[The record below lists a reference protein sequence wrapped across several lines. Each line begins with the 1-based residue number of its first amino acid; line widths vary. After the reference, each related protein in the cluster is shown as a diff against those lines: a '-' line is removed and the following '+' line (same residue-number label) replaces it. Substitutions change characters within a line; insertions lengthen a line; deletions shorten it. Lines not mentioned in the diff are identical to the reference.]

1 MVNGGPQGRSGGRHS
16 FSKIEEDSMAGFRDR
31 VAQLSRDQAKQEST
45 TPPSGDAP
53 TAARDTSRP
62 IMPTKPDYA
71 GAIAGITGQTS
82 TPGQPSAGGNPLP
95 EDNRLIVGR
104 NIHLKGEIGSCDT
117 LVVEGRVEASM
128 KSRIIQTAES
138 GVFIGEAE
146 VDTAEIRGRFEG
158 SLTANKRL
166 VVHSTGRVVGT
177 VRYGS
182 IIIEEGGRI
191 GGDIEEIG
199 GEKREGRRP
208 SDVAQAAS

>member
-1 MVNGGPQGRSGGRHS
+1 
-16 FSKIEEDSMAGFRDR
+16 MAGFRDR
-31 VAQLSRDQAKQEST
+31 VAQLSRDQVKEGASSQT
-45 TPPSGDAP
+45 GDAP
-53 TAARDTSRP
+53 TAARDPSRP
-62 IMPTKPDYA
+62 VMPSKPDYA
-71 GAIAGITGQTS
+71 SAIAGITGQS
-82 TPGQPSAGGNPLP
+82 TPSAPHAHGTSAVNALP

-104 NIHLKGEIGSCDT
+104 NIQLKGEIGACDT

-146 VDTAEIRGRFEG
+146 VETAEIRGRFEG
-158 SLTANKRL
+158 KLTANKQL

-199 GEKREGRRP
+199 GEKRESRR
-208 SDVAQAAS
+208 SDMNQAAS

>member
-1 MVNGGPQGRSGGRHS
+1 M
-16 FSKIEEDSMAGFRDR
+16 IEEESMAGFRDR
-31 VAQLSRDQAKQEST
+31 VAQLSRDQAKQESP
-45 TPPSGDAP
+45 TPATGDAP
-53 TAARDTSRP
+53 TAARDMSRP
-62 IMPTKPDYA
+62 IVPTKPDYA
-71 GAIAGITGQTS
+71 GAIAGITGQS
-82 TPGQPSAGGNPLP
+82 SAPGQPSAGANPLP

-104 NIHLKGEIGSCDT
+104 NIILKGEIGSCDT

-146 VDTAEIRGRFEG
+146 VETAEIRGRFEG

-166 VVHSTGRVVGT
+166 VVHSTGRVIGT

-199 GEKREGRRP
+199 GEKRETRRSP
-208 SDVAQAAS
+208 DIAQAAS

>member
-1 MVNGGPQGRSGGRHS
+1 
-16 FSKIEEDSMAGFRDR
+16 MAGFRDR
-31 VAQLSRDQAKQEST
+31 VAQLSRDQGKQESQ
-45 TPPSGDAP
+45 TPSTGDAP

-62 IMPTKPDYA
+62 IMPSKPDYA
-71 GAIAGITGQTS
+71 GAIAGITGQTGTTVS
-82 TPGQPSAGGNPLP
+82 TPSGTPGQTGPGGNPLP

-177 VRYGS
+177 IRYGS

-199 GEKREGRRP
+199 GEKHERRS

>member
-1 MVNGGPQGRSGGRHS
+1 
-16 FSKIEEDSMAGFRDR
+16 MAGFRDR
-31 VAQLSRDQAKQEST
+31 VAQLSRDQGKLDVKA
-45 TPPSGDAP
+45 PASGDAP
-53 TAARDTSRP
+53 SVAREGTRP
-62 IMPTKPDYA
+62 VMPSKPDYA
-71 GAIAGITGQTS
+71 GAIAGITGQAPQSGAQATAV
-82 TPGQPSAGGNPLP
+82 GALP

-128 KSRIIQTAES
+128 RSRIIQTAES

-146 VDTAEIRGRFEG
+146 VETAEIRGRFEG
-158 SLTANKRL
+158 KLTALKRL

-191 GGDIEEIG
+191 GGDIEEIA
-199 GEKREGRRP
+199 GERQEARRP
-208 SDVAQAAS
+208 EISQAAS

>member
-1 MVNGGPQGRSGGRHS
+1 
-16 FSKIEEDSMAGFRDR
+16 MAGFRDR
-31 VAQLSRDQAKQEST
+31 VAQLSRDQQGTTDST
-45 TPPSGDAP
+45 VSRAGEAAA
-53 TAARDTSRP
+53 AARDPSRP
-62 IMPTKPDYA
+62 VIPSKPDYA
-71 GAIAGITGQTS
+71 GAIAGMTAPHS
-82 TPGQPSAGGNPLP
+82 GQPNAAAATNALP

-146 VDTAEIRGRFEG
+146 VETAEIRGRFEG
-158 SLTANKRL
+158 KLTALKRL

-191 GGDIEEIG
+191 GGEVQEIG
-199 GEKREGRRP
+199 DERRDAKRP
-208 SDVAQAAS
+208 DAAQTASAS

>member
-1 MVNGGPQGRSGGRHS
+1 
-16 FSKIEEDSMAGFRDR
+16 MAGFRDR
-31 VAQLSRDQAKQEST
+31 VAQLSKDQGKQDS
-45 TPPSGDAP
+45 SMSRAGDATTQTP
-53 TAARDTSRP
+53 ARP
-62 IMPTKPDYA
+62 MMPSKPDYA
-71 GAIAGITGQTS
+71 STISGLT
-82 TPGQPSAGGNPLP
+82 TPGGASSAASSNVLP

-146 VDTAEIRGRFEG
+146 VETAEIRGRFEG
-158 SLTANKRL
+158 KLTALKRL

-191 GGDIEEIG
+191 GGNVEEIG
-199 GEKREGRRP
+199 SSERVEVTRP
-208 SDVAQAAS
+208 PQDLSQAAS

>member
-1 MVNGGPQGRSGGRHS
+1 
-16 FSKIEEDSMAGFRDR
+16 MAGFRDR
-31 VAQLSRDQAKQEST
+31 VAQLSRDQAKQET
-45 TPPSGDAP
+45 QTPATSSGDAP
-53 TAARDTSRP
+53 TARDTSRP

-71 GAIAGITGQTS
+71 GAIAGITGQGSSTS
-82 TPGQPSAGGNPLP
+82 SSTAGQQPGAGANQLP

-177 VRYGS
+177 IRYGS

-199 GEKREGRRP
+199 GEKRERRSP
-208 SDVAQAAS
+208 DVTQAAS

>member
-1 MVNGGPQGRSGGRHS
+1 
-16 FSKIEEDSMAGFRDR
+16 MAGFRDR
-31 VAQLSRDQAKQEST
+31 VAQLSRDQGKQESP
-45 TPPSGDAP
+45 TPSTGDEP
-53 TAARDTSRP
+53 TARDTSRP
-62 IMPTKPDYA
+62 IMPSKPDYA
-71 GAIAGITGQTS
+71 GAIAGITGQTGT
-82 TPGQPSAGGNPLP
+82 TPGTTPGTTSATQSGPGGSPLP

-177 VRYGS
+177 IRYGT

-191 GGDIEEIG
+191 GGDVEEIG

-208 SDVAQAAS
+208 DVAQAAS

>member
-1 MVNGGPQGRSGGRHS
+1 
-16 FSKIEEDSMAGFRDR
+16 MAGFRDR
-31 VAQLSRDQAKQEST
+31 VAQLSRDQGKEGTSSQT
-45 TPPSGDAP
+45 GDAP
-53 TAARDTSRP
+53 TAARDPSRP
-62 IMPTKPDYA
+62 VMPSKPDYA
-71 GAIAGITGQTS
+71 SAIAGITGQS
-82 TPGQPSAGGNPLP
+82 TPAGSHAHGASTANALP

-104 NIHLKGEIGSCDT
+104 NIQLKGEIGACDT

-146 VDTAEIRGRFEG
+146 VETAEIRGRFEG
-158 SLTANKRL
+158 KLTANKQL

-199 GEKREGRRP
+199 GEKRESRR
-208 SDVAQAAS
+208 SDMNQAAS

>member
-1 MVNGGPQGRSGGRHS
+1 
-16 FSKIEEDSMAGFRDR
+16 MAGFRDR
-31 VAQLSRDQAKQEST
+31 VAQLSRDQGKQESQ
-45 TPPSGDAP
+45 TPSTGDAP
-53 TAARDTSRP
+53 TARDTSRP
-62 IMPTKPDYA
+62 IIPSKPDYA
-71 GAIAGITGQTS
+71 GAIAGITGQTGGHAGG
-82 TPGQPSAGGNPLP
+82 TPGQPSAPGANPLP

-146 VDTAEIRGRFEG
+146 VETAEIRGRFEG

-177 VRYGS
+177 IRYGS

-199 GEKREGRRP
+199 GEKHERRSP
-208 SDVAQAAS
+208 DVAQAAS

>member
-1 MVNGGPQGRSGGRHS
+1 
-16 FSKIEEDSMAGFRDR
+16 MAGFRDR
-31 VAQLSRDQAKQEST
+31 VAQLSRDQGKEGTSPT
-45 TPPSGDAP
+45 GDAP
-53 TAARDTSRP
+53 TAARDPSRP
-62 IMPTKPDYA
+62 VMPSKPDYA
-71 GAIAGITGQTS
+71 SAIAGMTGQT
-82 TPGQPSAGGNPLP
+82 TPTGPHGHGAAGGASANALP

-104 NIHLKGEIGSCDT
+104 NIQLKGEIGACDT

-146 VDTAEIRGRFEG
+146 VETAEIRGRFEG
-158 SLTANKRL
+158 KLTANKQL
-166 VVHSTGRVVGT
+166 VVHSTGRVIGT

-199 GEKREGRRP
+199 GEKRDSRR
-208 SDVAQAAS
+208 SSEMNQAAS

>member
-1 MVNGGPQGRSGGRHS
+1 
-16 FSKIEEDSMAGFRDR
+16 MAGFRDR
-31 VAQLSRDQAKQEST
+31 VAQLSRDQGRQDG
-45 TPPSGDAP
+45 PNPQNGDAP
-53 TAARDTSRP
+53 MASHDSPRP
-62 IMPTKPDYA
+62 MMPSKPDYA
-71 GAIAGITGQTS
+71 GAIAGITGQHG
-82 TPGQPSAGGNPLP
+82 PGQSGASNQPYASSAGNPLP
-95 EDNRLIVGR
+95 EDNRLLVGR

-146 VDTAEIRGRFEG
+146 VETAEIRGRFEG
-158 SLTANKRL
+158 KLTANKRL
-166 VVHSTGRVVGT
+166 VVHSTGRVTGT

-199 GEKREGRRP
+199 DEKKDVRRL
-208 SDVAQAAS
+208 SEIAHAAS

>member
-1 MVNGGPQGRSGGRHS
+1 
-16 FSKIEEDSMAGFRDR
+16 MAGFRDR
-31 VAQLSRDQAKQEST
+31 VAQLSKDQGKQESSVPRVGEGT
-45 TPPSGDAP
+45 
-53 TAARDTSRP
+53 TAARDPSRP
-62 IMPTKPDYA
+62 LMPSKPDYA
-71 GAIAGITGQTS
+71 STISGLTTPGGHGGS
-82 TPGQPSAGGNPLP
+82 TPGSNVLP

-104 NIHLKGEIGSCDT
+104 NIILKGEIGSCDT

-146 VDTAEIRGRFEG
+146 VETAEIRGRFEG
-158 SLTANKRL
+158 KLTALKRL

-191 GGDIEEIG
+191 GGNIEEIG
-199 GEKREGRRP
+199 GGERIDVQRP
-208 SDVAQAAS
+208 PEDLTQAAS

>member
-1 MVNGGPQGRSGGRHS
+1 
-16 FSKIEEDSMAGFRDR
+16 MAGFRDR
-31 VAQLSRDQAKQEST
+31 VAQLSRDQNKPET
-45 TPPSGDAP
+45 KGDAP

-62 IMPTKPDYA
+62 IMPSKPDYA
-71 GAIAGITGQTS
+71 SAIAGITGQAA
-82 TPGQPSAGGNPLP
+82 PQGAGSATNALP

-146 VDTAEIRGRFEG
+146 VETAEIRGRFEG
-158 SLTANKRL
+158 KLTANKRL
-166 VVHSTGRVVGT
+166 VVHSTGRVLGT

-199 GEKREGRRP
+199 GEKHDSRR
-208 SDVAQAAS
+208 SEISQAAS

>member
-1 MVNGGPQGRSGGRHS
+1 
-16 FSKIEEDSMAGFRDR
+16 MAGFRDR
-31 VAQLSRDQAKQEST
+31 VAQLSRDQGKDGMSPQG
-45 TPPSGDAP
+45 GDAP
-53 TAARDTSRP
+53 TAARDPSRP
-62 IMPTKPDYA
+62 VLPSKPDYA
-71 GAIAGITGQTS
+71 GAIAGITGQS
-82 TPGQPSAGGNPLP
+82 TPSGPQTHGATGTGANQLP

-104 NIHLKGEIGSCDT
+104 NIQLKGEIGACDT

-146 VDTAEIRGRFEG
+146 VETAEIRGRFEG
-158 SLTANKRL
+158 TLTANKRL

-177 VRYGS
+177 IRYGS

-199 GEKREGRRP
+199 GEKRDSARR
-208 SDVAQAAS
+208 SAEVNQAS

>member
-1 MVNGGPQGRSGGRHS
+1 
-16 FSKIEEDSMAGFRDR
+16 MAGFRDR
-31 VAQLSRDQAKQEST
+31 VAQLSRDQVKQEGLSPQTGEVPAT
-45 TPPSGDAP
+45 T
-53 TAARDTSRP
+53 RDPSRP
-62 IMPTKPDYA
+62 VVPNKPDYA
-71 GAIAGITGQTS
+71 GAIGAMTGYAA
-82 TPGQPSAGGNPLP
+82 TPAQPGAAPGAKPLP

-146 VDTAEIRGRFEG
+146 VETAEIRGRFEG
-158 SLTANKRL
+158 TLTANKRL

-199 GEKREGRRP
+199 DEKRDGRRP
-208 SDVAQAAS
+208 SDLAQAAS

>member
-1 MVNGGPQGRSGGRHS
+1 
-16 FSKIEEDSMAGFRDR
+16 MAGFRDR
-31 VAQLSRDQAKQEST
+31 VAQLSRDQVKQEAKS
-45 TPPSGDAP
+45 PQDGDAP
-53 TAARDTSRP
+53 STARDTSRP
-62 IMPTKPDYA
+62 VMPSKPDYA
-71 GAIAGITGQTS
+71 SAIAGITAQAPQQPHGAAGQA
-82 TPGQPSAGGNPLP
+82 AGVLP

-146 VDTAEIRGRFEG
+146 VETAEIRGRFEG
-158 SLTANKRL
+158 KLTANKRL

-177 VRYGS
+177 IRYGS

-191 GGDIEEIG
+191 GGDIEETG
-199 GEKREGRRP
+199 GEKQESRRP
-208 SDVAQAAS
+208 EMSQAAS

>member
-1 MVNGGPQGRSGGRHS
+1 
-16 FSKIEEDSMAGFRDR
+16 MAGFRDR
-31 VAQLSRDQAKQEST
+31 VAQLSRDQGKQESQ
-45 TPPSGDAP
+45 TPSTGDAP
-53 TAARDTSRP
+53 TARDTSRP
-62 IMPTKPDYA
+62 IIPSKPDYA
-71 GAIAGITGQTS
+71 GAIAGITGQTGGHAGGTS
-82 TPGQPSAGGNPLP
+82 GQPSAPGANPLP

-146 VDTAEIRGRFEG
+146 VETAEIRGRFEG

-177 VRYGS
+177 IRYGS

-199 GEKREGRRP
+199 GEKHERRSP
-208 SDVAQAAS
+208 DVAQAAS

>member
-1 MVNGGPQGRSGGRHS
+1 
-16 FSKIEEDSMAGFRDR
+16 MAGFRDR
-31 VAQLSRDQAKQEST
+31 VAQLSRDQGKQESQTPT
-45 TPPSGDAP
+45 TGDAP
-53 TAARDTSRP
+53 TARDTSRP
-62 IMPTKPDYA
+62 IMPSKPDYA
-71 GAIAGITGQTS
+71 GAIAGITGQTGN
-82 TPGQPSAGGNPLP
+82 TPGTTPSGTPQAGPGGSPLP

-177 VRYGS
+177 IRYGS

-191 GGDIEEIG
+191 GGDVEEIG
-199 GEKREGRRP
+199 GEKRERRSP
-208 SDVAQAAS
+208 DVAQAAS

>member
-1 MVNGGPQGRSGGRHS
+1 
-16 FSKIEEDSMAGFRDR
+16 MAGFRDR
-31 VAQLSRDQAKQEST
+31 VAQLSRDQGKQESQTQT
-45 TPPSGDAP
+45 TGDAP
-53 TAARDTSRP
+53 TAARATSRP
-62 IMPTKPDYA
+62 IMPSKPDYA
-71 GAIAGITGQTS
+71 GAIAGITGQTGTTGS
-82 TPGQPSAGGNPLP
+82 TPSGTPSGTPGQPGPGGNPLP

-177 VRYGS
+177 IRYGS

-199 GEKREGRRP
+199 GEKHERRS

>member
-1 MVNGGPQGRSGGRHS
+1 
-16 FSKIEEDSMAGFRDR
+16 MAGFRDR
-31 VAQLSRDQAKQEST
+31 VAQLSRDQGKDST
-45 TPPSGDAP
+45 SPQAGDAL
-53 TAARDTSRP
+53 TAARDPSRP
-62 IMPTKPDYA
+62 VIPSKPDYA
-71 GAIAGITGQTS
+71 SAIAGITGQS
-82 TPGQPSAGGNPLP
+82 TPAGSHGHGASSANTLP

-104 NIHLKGEIGSCDT
+104 NIQLKGEIGACDT

-146 VDTAEIRGRFEG
+146 VETAEIRGRFEG
-158 SLTANKRL
+158 KLTANKQL

-199 GEKREGRRP
+199 GEKRDVRR
-208 SDVAQAAS
+208 SEMNQAAS

>member
-1 MVNGGPQGRSGGRHS
+1 
-16 FSKIEEDSMAGFRDR
+16 MAGFRDR
-31 VAQLSRDQAKQEST
+31 VAQLSRDQGKQESQ
-45 TPPSGDAP
+45 TPSTGDAP

-62 IMPTKPDYA
+62 IMPSKPDYA
-71 GAIAGITGQTS
+71 GAIAGITGQTGTTGS
-82 TPGQPSAGGNPLP
+82 TPSGTPSGTPGQPGPGGNPLP

-177 VRYGS
+177 IRYGS

-199 GEKREGRRP
+199 GEKHERRS

>member
-1 MVNGGPQGRSGGRHS
+1 
-16 FSKIEEDSMAGFRDR
+16 MAGFRDR
-31 VAQLSRDQAKQEST
+31 VAQLSRDQGKQESQ
-45 TPPSGDAP
+45 TPSTGDAP
-53 TAARDTSRP
+53 TARDTSRP
-62 IMPTKPDYA
+62 IIPSKPDYA
-71 GAIAGITGQTS
+71 GAIAGITGQTGGQAS
-82 TPGQPSAGGNPLP
+82 GTPGSAPGQPLAPGANPLP

-146 VDTAEIRGRFEG
+146 VETAEIRGRFEG

-177 VRYGS
+177 IRYGS

-191 GGDIEEIG
+191 GGDVEEIG
-199 GEKREGRRP
+199 GEKRERRSP
-208 SDVAQAAS
+208 DVAQAAS